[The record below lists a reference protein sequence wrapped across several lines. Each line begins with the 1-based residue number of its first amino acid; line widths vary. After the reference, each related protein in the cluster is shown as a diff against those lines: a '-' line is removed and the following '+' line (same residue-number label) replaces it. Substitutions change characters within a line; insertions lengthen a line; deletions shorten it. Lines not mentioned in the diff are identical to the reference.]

1 MSSMTW
7 VVSGTVIA
15 IILDLYLVRGWNRF
29 RQMQKASATLD
40 GAAGRSRRGLLR
52 QAFSP
57 DSLRDD
63 WNKMWDRV
71 LALRKGSL
79 LSALQNKFK
88 EISLALSLRARWQ
101 WLVTSLDRKEKIF
114 SKHDM
119 AWVVSTPKD
128 PVGFKRFYP
137 ALEILVIII
146 WALWV
151 GRSYLVLDPNLA
163 LGSGNDDYLISVYP
177 YFPLTRLLNCG
188 DCVLWNGLLNGGSP
202 PSAIRSAHCCIRS
215 WRLSSWSLE
224 FNGIKV
230 GMLATLIMGGIALL
244 WLAKV
249 LIRSNSLPL
258 DRNDG
263 GGRGN
268 LAGPL
273 YSGDVGIVFSV
284 AATGLVIPPA
294 LTLALYGRRRDAII
308 FGLVLAQAL
317 LSGQGYVQL
326 ALVLCVLPVL
336 LIFVFDT
343 HLKPSPVWKEFLV
356 GLVIALL
363 VAAVFLL
370 PAFTL
375 ASRLVKPTD
384 PQSSQP
390 LEYLPINLVI
400 RDPNFFLST
409 DLQKLASPNLYQDYI
424 GWIPIILAIVAWRL
438 IPRRMLRVYLFF
450 ITGIFLIYVLGSSGL
465 ANWISSNL
473 PNILS
478 DARNPTFGI
487 GLAVTLI
494 LGLGAWGLD
503 LILKLDWPS
512 LELASTTK
520 ILFRFDSR
528 ILLLL
533 VLCWSLFS
541 VYQYNDQFHFTV
553 PEPTDIVRAANS
565 ISPSPAQWVSTIYDD
580 WAFTAAAIARNV
592 KITNGYRIWDLQDRP
607 YPSHVLGGGTDPN
620 MQADPHYSYSVEN
633 IYFITHPE
641 NQYASIE
648 TETAKVP
655 CTAKADG
662 GHIDV
667 HCESG
672 QAGISGG
679 SGKCSSRL
687 GGVADNKKIAM
698 LPGQWLSVEALA
710 GDHTYEFRYHPWD
723 VPVGA
728 LLSLIG
734 LGLAAWL
741 WFRPQPEPISGLASL
756 DDQKG
761 LPR

>member
-1 MSSMTW
+1 
-7 VVSGTVIA
+7 
-15 IILDLYLVRGWNRF
+15 
-29 RQMQKASATLD
+29 
-40 GAAGRSRRGLLR
+40 
-52 QAFSP
+52 
-57 DSLRDD
+57 
-63 WNKMWDRV
+63 MWHRV
-71 LALRKGSL
+71 LALRKNSL
-79 LSALQNKFK
+79 LSALQNKLK

-101 WLVTSLDRKEKIF
+101 WLVTSLVRKEKIF
-114 SKHDM
+114 SKPDM

-137 ALEILVIII
+137 ALEISVIII

-202 PSAIRSAHCCIRS
+202 TFGDSIGALLHPVMAPII
-215 WRLSSWSLE
+215 LVFGV

-230 GMLATLIMGGIALL
+230 AMLATLIVGGMALW

-249 LIRSNSLPL
+249 LKLGPIPSLWIAMM
-258 DRNDG
+258 G
-263 GGRGN
+263 VAGGN

-273 YSGDVGIVFSV
+273 YSGDVGTVFSV

-294 LTLALYGRRRDAII
+294 LTLALSGRRRDAII

-326 ALVLCVLPVL
+326 TLVLCVLPIL

-343 HLKPSPVWKEFLV
+343 HLKPSPIWKEFLI

-375 ASRLVKPTD
+375 ASRVVKPTD

-424 GWIPIILAIVAWRL
+424 GWIPIILAVVAWRL
-438 IPRRMLRVYLFF
+438 IPRKMLRIYLFF
-450 ITGIFLIYVLGSSGL
+450 IIAIFLIYVLGSSGL

-473 PNILS
+473 HNILS
-478 DARNPTFGI
+478 DARNPTLGV

-503 LILKLDWPS
+503 LIFKLDWPS
-512 LELASTTK
+512 MELASNRNT
-520 ILFRFDSR
+520 LFRFDSR

-553 PEPTDIVRAANS
+553 PEPTNIVRAADS
-565 ISPSPAQWVSTIYDD
+565 ISTSPAEWVSPIYDD
-580 WAFTAAAIARNV
+580 WAFTAAAIARNI

-607 YPSHVLGGGTDPN
+607 YPGMFLDVGTDPN
-620 MQADPHYSYSVEN
+620 MQADPHYRYSVEN

-648 TETAKVP
+648 TGTAKVP

-667 HCESG
+667 HCESD
-672 QAGISGG
+672 QAGTLVVQENALPGW
-679 SGKCSSRL
+679 
-687 GGVADNKKIAM
+687 VAWRDNNKIAM
-698 LPGQWLSVEALA
+698 LPGQWLSVDALA
-710 GDHTYEFRYHPWD
+710 GNHTYEFRYHPWD
-723 VPVGA
+723 VPVGV
-728 LLSLIG
+728 LLSLTG

-761 LPR
+761 LHDD